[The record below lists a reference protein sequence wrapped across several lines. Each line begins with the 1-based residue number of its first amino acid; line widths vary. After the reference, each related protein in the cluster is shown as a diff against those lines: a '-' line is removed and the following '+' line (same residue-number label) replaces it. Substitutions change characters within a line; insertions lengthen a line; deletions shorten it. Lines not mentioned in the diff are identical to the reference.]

1 MRLDARKAAQQRSLG
16 FALIISLLFLMIIAI
31 LCVMLMRSM
40 GLQGKMAG
48 GFREK
53 GRSFEAAQAALVY
66 AEWWLAQGNGSTGS
80 SCSAVVTSAVVCSN
94 ALSNPTSTSW
104 QNSAGNA
111 VGVVYTPSGMNIAS
125 RGITMFA
132 DKPMFYIQFVSL
144 NSSGNSI
151 YRITA
156 RGYGGN
162 AQAVTVLQSTYAMS
176 TSGSVQN
183 VGQ

>member
-1 MRLDARKAAQQRSLG
+1 MRPPARRRCQQHSRG

-80 SCSAVVTSAVVCSN
+80 SCSSVVTSAVVCSN
-94 ALSNPTSTSW
+94 ALSSPTTVPW
-104 QNSAGNA
+104 T
-111 VGVVYTPSGMNIAS
+111 VGVSYTPSGMSIAS
-125 RGITMFA
+125 GGVSMYA
-132 DKPMFYIQFVSL
+132 AKPMFYIQYVGVS
-144 NSSGNSI
+144 STTGYSI
-151 YRITA
+151 YRISA
-156 RGYGGN
+156 VGYGGN
-162 AQAVTVLQSTYAMS
+162 SQAVTVLQSTYAMS